1 MNSFE
6 TLFNGLNNQQKQAV
20 EQLDGPVM
28 VIAGPGTGKT
38 QILAT
43 RILNILNTDTVPEN
57 ILCLTYTESGAT
69 AMQQRLSQF
78 MGSDAF
84 KVNIHTFHGLCN
96 KIIKDFPEKFS
107 KREMRVL
114 DDLERIDIIQQ
125 IIEEI
130 KEDSPIKTYSDDAA
144 SLRLQLVKIW
154 SLMESEGYTTDS
166 FELWINYLKEDEIFK
181 LQFPELI
188 YKRKFKEFQA
198 GDIKETDRKKLADA
212 WTKLI
217 EAAKLFNRYKFLKI
231 EKGVYEF
238 SDMLYWVNEKLKS
251 DEELKLLVQEK
262 YHYVL
267 VDEYQDTSGI
277 QNEILYSLID
287 YWEDNPNCFVVG
299 DDDQSIYAFQGAK
312 VSNMLTFKEK
322 YSENIKT
329 IVLTQNYRSSQP
341 ILDDSCRLIEKNTSR
356 LVNTIEGLSKDL
368 ISSGENKNFEHVE
381 TSFHLYLNEFHES
394 VGTVESIHTMISKG
408 IAPSDI
414 AILYSKHKHADTII
428 SLFQEKGIPFVLNRA
443 INILQEPII
452 KQLLQW
458 LNYLSQESNLA
469 NSGEYLLYRI
479 LLSDLY
485 TIPTFTLNQIS
496 TEIYRIK
503 RNNEYQNK
511 SYSWRE
517 HFASILKMPN
527 ANEIYGEE
535 AVKSISELWQNVDKW
550 IKIATSENVPNL
562 IQRIYSEGGFLAHAL
577 KKEDNGWT
585 MEVLHSF
592 MEFANQQNSRV
603 PFISLR
609 EMMNMFYKM
618 DANTIPVF
626 LEKRIGNSIGVQL
639 LTAHGSKGLEFEH
652 VFIIRTNGDEWEN
665 EDRNGLPFQVRKL
678 ILGNNKVIQSEMSV
692 VDSFEERRRLFYVA
706 MTRAKKTLNISYC
719 QFKISSKA
727 SEILPS
733 TFVLEVNG
741 ERKLSTQPVSIPSE
755 KLLWAQ
761 QKYLENT
768 SKPILDIDKK
778 DWLKSKIEHLIFSP
792 TSIETILRCGI
803 EFYFNRILRVPSAP
817 NQYGAYGTAMH
828 ATLREFVVNGV
839 NKKQWMTGEQVS
851 KHFEYEMMKLRAG
864 FTEKQFELKLEQGKM
879 ILPRFW
885 KQKLDQYKSY
895 QKIETEFSINTKIE
909 GISVTGNVDKMIFDG
924 NEISVF
930 DYKTSK
936 IDKSEKKSK
945 APSQQSIDK
954 GNFPPSY
961 WFQIGLYTMMIN
973 EAHGNKNWKSRHGV
987 IESLEMNHEGHF
999 PEFEIYFSNQDFE
1012 YMKSIIL
1019 KANEKLH
1026 DLSFM
1031 EGCGKC
1037 EWCTFAKQVDQVIY
1051 LPTGTE
1057 EQIDNQSEET

>member
-6 TLFNGLNNQQKQAV
+6 TLFNGLNSQQKQAV
-20 EQLDGPVM
+20 EILEGPVM

-57 ILCLTYTESGAT
+57 ILCLTYTEAGAT

-107 KREMRVL
+107 KREMRVM

-130 KEDSPIKTYSDDAA
+130 HENSPIKTYSDDAA
-144 SLRLQLVKIW
+144 VLRSQLVRIW
-154 SLMESEGYTTDS
+154 NLMESEGYTPET
-166 FELWINYLKEDEIFK
+166 FEKWIQYLKEDDIFK
-181 LQFPELI
+181 LQFPDLV
-188 YKRKFKEFQA
+188 YKRKYKEFQV
-198 GDIKETDRKKLADA
+198 GDIKESERKKLDEA
-212 WTKLI
+212 WIKLV
-217 EAAKLFNRYKFLKI
+217 EAAKLFDRYKSLKI

-238 SDMLYWVNEKLKS
+238 SDMLYWVNEKLKT

-267 VDEYQDTSGI
+267 VDEYQDTSGV

-287 YWEDNPNCFVVG
+287 YWEEYPNCFVVG

-322 YSENIKT
+322 YQENIKT

-368 ISSGENKNFEHVE
+368 ISSGENKNFDQIE
-381 TSFHLYLNEFHES
+381 TSVQKYLNEFHES
-394 VGTVESIHTMISKG
+394 VGIVEEIDGMIQKG
-408 IAPSDI
+408 IVASDI
-414 AILYSKHKHADTII
+414 AILYSKHKQADTIV

-443 INILQEPII
+443 INILQEPVV

-479 LLSDLY
+479 LLSELY

-503 RNNEYQNK
+503 RDREYQNQT
-511 SYSWRE
+511 YSWRE

-527 ANEIYGEE
+527 AIDIYGEE
-535 AVKSISELWQNVDKW
+535 AIKSISELWNNVEKW
-550 IKIATSENVPNL
+550 IKIATSENVPTL

-577 KKEDNGWT
+577 RKEDNGWT

-603 PFISLR
+603 PFISLK
-609 EMMNMFYKM
+609 EMMSMFYKM
-618 DANTIPVF
+618 DANAIPIF
-626 LEKRIGNSIGVQL
+626 LEKRIGNSKGVQL
-639 LTAHGSKGLEFEH
+639 LTAHGSKGLEFDH
-652 VFIIRTNGDEWEN
+652 VFIIRANGDEWEN
-665 EDRNGLPFQVRKL
+665 DDRNALPYKVRNL
-678 ILGNNKVIQSEMSV
+678 ILGNDKVIQSEMSV

-719 QFKISSKA
+719 QFKISSK
-727 SEILPS
+727 STEILPS
-733 TFVLEVNG
+733 TFILELIG
-741 ERKLSTQPVSIPSE
+741 DRELPIKAKSIPTD

-761 QKYLENT
+761 QKYLEST
-768 SKPILDIDKK
+768 TKPILDIDKK

-792 TSIETILRCGI
+792 TSIETLMRCGI

-839 NKKQWMTGEQVS
+839 NKKQWMTAEQVV

-879 ILPRFW
+879 ILPKFW
-885 KQKLDQYKSY
+885 KQKLDQYQTY
-895 QKIETEFSINTKIE
+895 TKIETEFSINTKIE
-909 GISVTGNVDKMIFDG
+909 GISITGNIDKMVFDG
-924 NEISVF
+924 NEISVL

-945 APSQQSIDK
+945 APSTQSIDK
-954 GNFPPSY
+954 GTFPPSY

-999 PEFEIYFSNQDFE
+999 PEFEILFSNQDFD
-1012 YMKSIIL
+1012 YIKSIVI
-1019 KANEKLH
+1019 KANERLQ

-1037 EWCTFAKQVDQVIY
+1037 EWCTFAKQVNQVIY
-1051 LPTGTE
+1051 IPTGSE
-1057 EQIDNQSEET
+1057 EIVDNQQEDL